1 VTPIALAPDTLKQH
15 IPGLDSVEPAF
26 AVGGFKSVYAA
37 VVNGKK
43 EALKV
48 LGIKKI
54 IDLSTDPDLAEAFF
68 QEQVARVRR
77 EVESLSIC
85 RTPDLVKLGAIA
97 PTVFEV
103 TNEKYIAYSEEF
115 LEGQNLWKLIDQH
128 GQLPA
133 LAELVKLFRSL
144 LTCIRELWQHGLVHR
159 DIKPANV
166 MKTTDPARPF
176 VLLDLGIAYAV
187 YETSLT
193 ARPEERMPPATLR
206 YLAPEMM
213 QPDFRERLDF
223 RTDLYTTGMTLFE
236 YAAGQHPLARDRDD
250 LMRTISR
257 VLHQQPVPLK
267 QLRGDLPDSF
277 CNLVD
282 GLLKKKPALR
292 PANLTMLF
300 QKLEEIA

>member
-1 VTPIALAPDTLKQH
+1 MPPVVLDPDTLRQH
-15 IPGLDSVEPAF
+15 IPGLDSVEPSF
-26 AVGGFKSVYAA
+26 ASGGFKSVYAA

-48 LGIKKI
+48 LGIKRI
-54 IDLSTDPDLAEAFF
+54 SDPGAFPDMAEVFC

-77 EVESLSIC
+77 EVESIGKC
-85 RTPDLVKLGAIA
+85 QAPELVKLGAIV
-97 PTVFEV
+97 PVEFEV
-103 TNEKYIAYSEEF
+103 ANEKYIAYSEEF
-115 LEGQNLWKLIDQH
+115 LEGQDLWKLISQH

-133 LAELVKLFRSL
+133 LAELAQLFRSL
-144 LTCIRELWQHGLVHR
+144 LTCVRELWRHGLVHR

-166 MKTTDPARPF
+166 MKTSDPARRF

-193 ARPEERMPPATLR
+193 ARPEDRIPPATLR

-223 RTDLYTTGMTLFE
+223 RADLYTTGMTLFE
-236 YAAGQHPLARDRDD
+236 YAAGKHPLAKDTDD
-250 LMRTISR
+250 MMRTISR
-257 VLHQQPVPLK
+257 ALHQQPAPLK
-267 QLRGDLPDSF
+267 QHRPDLPDSF

-282 GLLKKKPALR
+282 ALLKKKPALR
-292 PANLTMLF
+292 PANLVMLF